1 MWRDKTIINLYD
13 APLYPR
19 ASFSSRKLQPL
30 ERRRPYFSYFVLMG
44 AALYCA
50 IYVIDEIS
58 DRRVQLHSASPS
70 HQRPAANVV
79 RSTPGAPAP
88 DMSSEAVR
96 FAQADVPFGLTKLVE
111 SKKPTTVVAATP
123 KKKRPIAAKPKEDDG
138 MQAYA
143 SATNE
148 WRVPHGGF

>member
-1 MWRDKTIINLYD
+1 MRRNKIINLYD

-19 ASFSSRKLQPL
+19 ASFSSHNLQPL

-50 IYVIDEIS
+50 IYVTDAMS
-58 DRRVQLHSASPS
+58 DRRVQLQPASPDR
-70 HQRPAANVV
+70 QPPAANVV
-79 RSTPGAPAP
+79 RSTSGAPAP
-88 DMSSEAVR
+88 DMSSETVR
-96 FAQADVPFGLTKLVE
+96 FAQADVPVGFTKPVE
-111 SKKPTTVVAATP
+111 SKKPTVVAATP
-123 KKKRPIAAKPKEDDG
+123 RKKAPIAAKPKMDDG

>member
-1 MWRDKTIINLYD
+1 MRRNKIINLYD

-30 ERRRPYFSYFVLMG
+30 EHRRPYFSYFVLVA
-44 AALYCA
+44 AALYCV
-50 IYVIDEIS
+50 IYVTEAIS
-58 DRRVQLHSASPS
+58 DRRVQLHSASPDRE
-70 HQRPAANVV
+70 RPAANVV
-79 RSTPGAPAP
+79 RNTPGAPAP
-88 DMSSEAVR
+88 DMSSETVR
-96 FAQADVPFGLTKLVE
+96 FAQADVPVGLTNPVG

-123 KKKRPIAAKPKEDDG
+123 KKKGPSAAKPKEDDG

-148 WRVPHGGF
+148 WRVPRGGF

>member
-1 MWRDKTIINLYD
+1 MWRNKTIINLYD

-30 ERRRPYFSYFVLMG
+30 EHRRPYFSYFVLMG

-50 IYVIDEIS
+50 IYVFDEIS

-70 HQRPAANVV
+70 RQPPAASVV
-79 RSTPGAPAP
+79 QSTPGAPAP
-88 DMSSEAVR
+88 DMSSETVR
-96 FAQADVPFGLTKLVE
+96 FAQADVPE

-123 KKKRPIAAKPKEDDG
+123 KKKGPIAAKPKNDDG

-148 WRVPHGGF
+148 W